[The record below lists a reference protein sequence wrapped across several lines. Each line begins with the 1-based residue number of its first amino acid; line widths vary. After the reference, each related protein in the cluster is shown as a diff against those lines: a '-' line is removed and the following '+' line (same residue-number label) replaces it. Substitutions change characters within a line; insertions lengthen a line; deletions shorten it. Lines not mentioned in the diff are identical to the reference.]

1 MVMRVVPVIPPD
13 LRPIIRL
20 DGGRFTASEINDLY
34 RRIIIR
40 NNRLAKLRNSNAPEL
55 IINDGK
61 RMLQES
67 VDALFDNERKSRPV
81 TGKDRHPLKSLTS
94 LLKGKQGRFRQNL
107 LGKRVDYS
115 GRSVIAVGPELKMYQ
130 CGLP

>member
-1 MVMRVVPVIPPD
+1 MHVIPVIPPD
-13 LRPIIRL
+13 IRPIIRL

-40 NNRLAKLRNSNAPEL
+40 NNRLRKLKSINAPML

-61 RMLQES
+61 RMLQEA
-67 VDALFDNERKSRPV
+67 VDALFDNERKVRPI
-81 TGKDRHPLKSLTS
+81 TGKDRRPLKSLTS
-94 LLKGKQGRFRQNL
+94 ILKGKQGRFRQNL

-115 GRSVIAVGPELKMYQ
+115 GRSVIAVGPELKIYQ